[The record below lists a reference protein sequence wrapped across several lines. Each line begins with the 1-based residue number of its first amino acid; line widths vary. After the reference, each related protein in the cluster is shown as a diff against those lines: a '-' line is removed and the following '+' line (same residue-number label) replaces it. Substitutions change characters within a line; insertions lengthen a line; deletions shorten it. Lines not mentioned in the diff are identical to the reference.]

1 MFGCDTKAIA
11 ASMLNAKRAGDLPEV
26 QDVSNP
32 HHRTGRPATAS
43 RALRQ
48 SAISSNAGSGPN
60 PTGASLINLLP
71 EARYVSV
78 IQKDSLTSTAA
89 GKAAIL
95 ATARRLPCD
104 SETLRRNSSR
114 KRAGQHQRLSSS
126 SASCSSKWQLAQS
139 RMKRSGMRRNLTSGG
154 PAATLRPEGFF
165 RGILV
170 VELQRAST
178 AVIAATLAGTAKL
191 LNQFQAAKGF
201 VSHALR
207 SLSIRRRNNSAVEMP
222 SRSASAFNHSSWGCV
237 RDTTS
242 LIMRTSVI
250 LW

>member
-1 MFGCDTKAIA
+1 
-11 ASMLNAKRAGDLPEV
+11 MLNAKRAGDLPEV

-78 IQKDSLTSTAA
+78 IQKDSLTSTATSN
-89 GKAAIL
+89 AAIL
-95 ATARRLPCD
+95 ATAVGFPGSRLATELFPANRTSFHQPIGIIQRVMFFKVAVSAEKDKAFGMGFNLGRGNSAGRRPQVLFRGVFVVK
-104 SETLRRNSSR
+104 L
-114 KRAGQHQRLSSS
+114 KRAY
-126 SASCSSKWQLAQS
+126 
-139 RMKRSGMRRNLTSGG
+139 
-154 PAATLRPEGFF
+154 AA
-165 RGILV
+165 V
-170 VELQRAST
+170 V
-178 AVIAATLAGTAKL
+178 AATLATAAKL
-191 LNQFQAAKGF
+191 SNQLTATAFKT
-201 VSHALR
+201 SHALR

-237 RDTTS
+237 RDSTS